1 VAWPG
6 EGIFVGEPLARPWGE
21 STVEIQAD
29 SIVISTTML
38 DPTRVY
44 RVVGG
49 PTAQGPFDMVLDGIV
64 VPHHM
69 RATITIGE
77 ASRAY
82 YKLEAL

>member
-1 VAWPG
+1 
-6 EGIFVGEPLARPWGE
+6 
-21 STVEIQAD
+21 
-29 SIVISTTML
+29 ML

-49 PTAQGPFDMVLDGIV
+49 PTAQGPFDVVLDGIV
-64 VPHHM
+64 VQHHM